1 MEDNMIEV
9 DGKIYNIELLSKEE
23 LMELI
28 KKVERNKETYEQI
41 AKTYCEF

>member
-23 LMELI
+23 LIELI
-28 KKVERNKETYEQI
+28 KKVERDKEQYEKIAETY
-41 AKTYCEF
+41 CDF

>member
-28 KKVERNKETYEQI
+28 KKVERNKEKYEQI